1 MMWFR
6 GIHKW
11 DSTHNRGYETH
22 LSLQNCF
29 LPRLYR
35 WFTSFEIK
43 ATKLKSFKAF
53 KKLKRLNCMKSFN
66 EILLE
71 SVDEAF
77 LKMGRETKHTILF
90 YLEKL
95 YNVDRDAIVKNPR
108 LFEKALDSMFRD
120 GSWIVKKLIIET
132 LYSKIGV
139 NKPVKVEELVD
150 LIEDARIEYEKQQA
164 LKFKRLR

>member
-1 MMWFR
+1 
-6 GIHKW
+6 
-11 DSTHNRGYETH
+11 
-22 LSLQNCF
+22 
-29 LPRLYR
+29 
-35 WFTSFEIK
+35 
-43 ATKLKSFKAF
+43 
-53 KKLKRLNCMKSFN
+53 MKSFN

-77 LKMGRETKHTILF
+77 LKIGRETKHTILF

-95 YNVDRDAIVKNPR
+95 YNVDRDTIAKNPR